1 MIAPAP
7 IAPLP
12 LADLIAAD
20 PVQALKAAVV
30 ARVGVLMPGVRVVS
44 HPGKIDIA
52 DVVAKSVVAAPGIAI
67 GWSRIRARRLLDG
80 GYGLAVEFAAYVV
93 TEDAV
98 IAGRRVERETLGLAI
113 GHRLLALLEDADAQ
127 TWGAVG
133 GLGLV
138 LPPEADPAPELKP
151 MFTVRDAAAGAA
163 YYAVTWTQ
171 VVADLGRSLFA
182 SDRPAVT
189 ELDGTGTA
197 PFADVQFPDQI
208 PPEVLA
214 LLAQESADGAA

>member
-1 MIAPAP
+1 MIAQAP
-7 IAPLP
+7 IAPVP

-20 PVQALKAAVV
+20 PAHALKGAIV
-30 ARVGVLMPGVRVVS
+30 ARLAALLPGVKVVS
-44 HPGKIDIA
+44 HPGRIDIA
-52 DVVAKSVVAAPGIAI
+52 DVVAKSVVAAPGVAV
-67 GWSRIRARRLLDG
+67 GWTRIRARRLIDG

-93 TEDAV
+93 VEDAV
-98 IAGRRVERETLGLAI
+98 VEGRRVERETLGLAL
-113 GHRLLALLEDADAQ
+113 GHRLLAILEDAEAQ
-127 TWGAVG
+127 TWG
-133 GLGLV
+133 LGNV

-171 VVADLGRSLFA
+171 LVADLGRSLFA
-182 SDRPAVT
+182 SDRPSVT

-197 PFADVQFPDQI
+197 PFADVAFPDQI

-214 LLAQESADGAA
+214 LLRQERD

>member
-7 IAPLP
+7 IAPVP

-20 PVQALKAAVV
+20 PVQALKVAVV
-30 ARVGVLMPGVRVVS
+30 ARLAALLSGVKVVS
-44 HPGKIDIA
+44 HPGRIDIA
-52 DVVAKSVVAAPGIAI
+52 DVVAKSVVAAPGIAV

-113 GHRLLALLEDADAQ
+113 GHRLLAILEDAEAQ
-127 TWGAVG
+127 TWA
-133 GLGLV
+133 LGNV

-171 VVADLGRSLFA
+171 CVADLGRSLFA
-182 SDRPAVT
+182 SDRPTVT
-189 ELDGTGTA
+189 ELDGTGTM

-214 LLAQESADGAA
+214 LLAQESADGPA